1 MTAFD
6 LLCAF
11 DGAGDAQLRS
21 AQTLLGYEE
30 ENMHLTNRKTR
41 RVFRAVLLIAAALA
55 ALGITAYA
63 AGVFSL
69 HLEQP
74 AEDETVKVR
83 YSVFAPDGTVGEG
96 GDLEARNIGLVVGFE
111 GKAESEV
118 EFRANWLPEGPK
130 SVTGEGR
137 SADKGY
143 YSFLDS
149 YAADPYD
156 LIPYQV
162 SVYYAYPGFKIIVQ
176 GDVDIV
182 KEDVWGELEV
192 TEFVET
198 QTYGEGQKLV
208 TNFVLL
214 FSPNE
219 GWLISV
225 GGSEDFETLEHIARE
240 LDVRQTGVAPREPD
254 LELND
259 FTTLGVAR
267 G

>member
-1 MTAFD
+1 MTTFD

-11 DGAGDAQLRS
+11 DGAEDAQLRS

-30 ENMHLTNRKTR
+30 ETMHLTKKKTR
-41 RVFRAVLLIAAALA
+41 RVVRAVLLIAAALA

-69 HLEQP
+69 HLDQP
-74 AEDETVKVR
+74 AEDETVKLQ
-83 YSVFAPDGTVGEG
+83 YSVYEPDGSVHEG
-96 GDLEARNIGLVVGFE
+96 GELEARHIGLVVSFE
-111 GKAESEV
+111 GRAESEV
-118 EFRANWLPEGPK
+118 EFHANWLPEGPAA
-130 SVTGEGR
+130 VTRGPG
-137 SADKGY
+137 DGY

-182 KEDVWGELEV
+182 KEEVWDELEV

-198 QTYGEGQKLV
+198 QTYGESQKLV

-214 FSPNE
+214 FNPDE

-225 GGSEDFETLEHIARE
+225 GGAEDLETLEHIARE

-259 FTTLGVAR
+259 FTALGVAR